1 MREIKFRAW
10 DKINNK
16 YTQNTKFGNFDY
28 SDTLNGIFEDENF
41 IFEQITGLKDKTGK
55 EIYEGDIV
63 KHYTHRTTCKINWSD
78 KYFCFVG
85 IPLSEFNED
94 IYFFQKID
102 IQNLEVIGNYH
113 ENKNYEEFKL

>member
-28 SDTLNGIFEDENF
+28 SNTLNGIFEDENF

-55 EIYEGDIV
+55 EIYEGDILHL
-63 KHYTHRTTCKINWSD
+63 KNHWPCKVEFYKGRFRLFPLDKTLAANFSSENWFLSDYIDINWVV
-78 KYFCFVG
+78 VG
-85 IPLSEFNED
+85 NIH
-94 IYFFQKID
+94 
-102 IQNLEVIGNYH
+102 QNKL
-113 ENKNYEEFKL
+113 EEFI